1 MDLEKAEEA
10 EIKAREFQKNN
21 FASVTTLK
29 SNRDNIEAKIY
40 VQRMAETYPRTHGKG
55 LKMNTTLGN

>member
-10 EIKAREFQKNN
+10 EIKAREFQENIN

-29 SNRDNIEAKIY
+29 PLTAWITINC
-40 VQRMAETYPRTHGKG
+40 GKF
-55 LKMNTTLGN
+55 LKGDEDQMTLPAS

>member
-10 EIKAREFQKNN
+10 EIKAREFQENIN

-29 SNRDNIEAKIY
+29 PLTAWITINC
-40 VQRMAETYPRTHGKG
+40 GKF
-55 LKMNTTLGN
+55 LKRLEYQTT